1 MARRPCLFKEADLRR
16 AFKAARAA
24 GVRVKIKIKD
34 GKMTVVMGSNSA
46 TESEKNKN
54 EWDEVFDGKDQ
65 T

>member
-16 AFKAARAA
+16 AFKAAKAA
-24 GVRVKIKIKD
+24 GVRV
-34 GKMTVVMGSNSA
+34 KMTVVMGSNST